1 MTNPT
6 VHPHEA
12 RVVLESACTVGE
24 GALWDPRRGE
34 LLFVDIKNPA
44 VWTLDPE
51 TRRHERRAMPERVG
65 FVALTDD
72 PDVVVAGFK
81 SGLKRLGLRDGAIE
95 DLVDPEPD
103 RPGNRLNDGHV
114 GPDGALYFGTMDDA
128 EREPSG
134 AFYRYDGRDLA
145 RFHEG
150 IVVTNGPAVSADGQ
164 FLYATDTK
172 AGTIFRLPL
181 DDGRP
186 GEPQRFARLT
196 PDVGHPD
203 GMAVDAQDHVWVCH
217 WGGGR
222 ITRFAP
228 DGSVERIVEVPAA
241 QVTKC
246 AFGGPDLA
254 TLFVT
259 SAAIGRDRGE
269 DPAAGHVFAV
279 DTGGIRGLPANILKG
294 AGP

>member
-12 RVVLESACTVGE
+12 EPVLEAGCTVGE

-34 LLFVDIKNPA
+34 VLFVDIKDPA
-44 VWTLDPE
+44 VWRFEPGTGHHVRLALG
-51 TRRHERRAMPERVG
+51 ERIG
-65 FVALTDD
+65 FVALTED

-81 SGLKRLGLRDGAIE
+81 SGLKRLSLTEGALE
-95 DLVDPEPD
+95 DLLDPEPD

-114 GPDGALYFGTMDDA
+114 GPDGSLYFGTMDDEEEDA
-128 EREPSG
+128 SG
-134 AFYRYDGRDLA
+134 AFYRYDGRDVL
-145 RFHEG
+145 RFGEPA
-150 IVVTNGPAVSADGQ
+150 VVTNGPAVSADGQ
-164 FLYATDTK
+164 TLYVTDTK
-172 AGTIFRLPL
+172 AGTIFRHVLTE
-181 DDGRP
+181 GRP
-186 GEPQRFARLT
+186 GERQRFAHLT

-228 DGSVERIVEVPAA
+228 DGSVERIVPIPAA

-254 TLFVT
+254 TLYVT
-259 SAAIGRDRGE
+259 TAAIGRDRRE
-269 DPAAGHVFAV
+269 DPGAGHLFAV
-279 DTGGIRGLPANILKG
+279 DTGGIRGLPANHFRS
-294 AGP
+294 AP